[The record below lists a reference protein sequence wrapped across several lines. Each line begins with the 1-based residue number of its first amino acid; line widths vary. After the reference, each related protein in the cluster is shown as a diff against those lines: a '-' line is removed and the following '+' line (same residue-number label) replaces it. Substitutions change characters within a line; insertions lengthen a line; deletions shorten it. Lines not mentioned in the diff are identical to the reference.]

1 MQKHWQ
7 QDTPNMY
14 GDTSNGMGYENIA
27 PAGVS
32 IFPREYVVAMA
43 ENWLNDPVNGFY
55 SKVPLTRT
63 ALKDWGTHNP
73 GPFAVVPDGNWFML
87 RSLYMHNVDALA
99 NKFTLG
105 HLKKYNMAWGE
116 IPVAPEA
123 RDDAFELFGDQYSNF
138 NAGKILLL
146 LEGIGGLS
154 YSVSDDTFTFA
165 DSLPKNWT
173 FMEFRV
179 PVVKDADAGAPTWV
193 TARSER
199 ACQSGGKV
207 VKTVTVISNPF
218 KTLNLR
224 PWAEDGTVVS
234 SSPPHGS
241 ANQSAGHVD
250 WSVNASSATAVLTL
264 ETQCN
269 PTQWY

>member
-1 MQKHWQ
+1 M
-7 QDTPNMY
+7 
-14 GDTSNGMGYENIA
+14 
-27 PAGVS
+27 
-32 IFPREYVVAMA
+32 
-43 ENWLNDPVNGFY
+43 
-55 SKVPLTRT
+55 
-63 ALKDWGTHNP
+63 
-73 GPFAVVPDGNWFML
+73 PDGNWFML

-123 RDDAFELFGDQYSNF
+123 RDDDFDLFGDQYSNF

-154 YSVSDDTFTFA
+154 YSVNDDAFTFA

-179 PVVKDADAGAPTWV
+179 PVVKDAGAGTPTWV
-193 TARSER
+193 MARSER

-207 VKTVTVISNPF
+207 VKTVTVTSNPF

-234 SSPPHGS
+234 SSPAGGS
-241 ANQSAGHVD
+241 ANQSVGHVD